1 MEGQLTIRKN
11 KRIGTVILIVEGE
24 DEEFKL
30 LKRIFHS
37 ILGYT
42 YISINKEGIIREKF
56 ENKENGSSILVAN
69 TKNSNIKSIETLD
82 YLDRIKATLTNELN
96 RNIKYASIYY
106 IWNRDKDSNDPD
118 ITNKLLNIIDND
130 VYNVN

>member
-37 ILGYT
+37 ILDYT
-42 YISINKEGIIREKF
+42 
-56 ENKENGSSILVAN
+56 
-69 TKNSNIKSIETLD
+69 
-82 YLDRIKATLTNELN
+82 
-96 RNIKYASIYY
+96 
-106 IWNRDKDSNDPD
+106 
-118 ITNKLLNIIDND
+118 
-130 VYNVN
+130 